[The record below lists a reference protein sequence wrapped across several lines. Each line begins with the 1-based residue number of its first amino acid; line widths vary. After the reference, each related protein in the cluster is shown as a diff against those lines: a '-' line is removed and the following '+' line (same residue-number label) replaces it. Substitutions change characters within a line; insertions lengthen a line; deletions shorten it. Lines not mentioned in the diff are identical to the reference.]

1 MQRDLELLKSILLEV
16 EKSDGKSPL
25 NGKQL
30 AERTAA
36 DERTVNY
43 HLKLL
48 VEAGW
53 IETLGKPHYTSRTSD
68 AVPDL
73 VLVSSLTN
81 DGHNFVRAVGE
92 PSRWKKFLAWAGDKV
107 AGASL
112 STLAQMAIRFATGG

>member
-1 MQRDLELLKSILLEV
+1 MKRNLELLRGILLEV
-16 EKSDGKSPL
+16 EKSDGRSPL

-30 AERTAA
+30 AEITEA

-53 IETLGKPHYTSRTSD
+53 IEALGEPHYASRTADS
-68 AVPDL
+68 VPDL

-81 DGHNFVRAVGE
+81 DGHNFVEAVGE

-112 STLAQMAIRFATGG
+112 STLAQLAMRFATGG